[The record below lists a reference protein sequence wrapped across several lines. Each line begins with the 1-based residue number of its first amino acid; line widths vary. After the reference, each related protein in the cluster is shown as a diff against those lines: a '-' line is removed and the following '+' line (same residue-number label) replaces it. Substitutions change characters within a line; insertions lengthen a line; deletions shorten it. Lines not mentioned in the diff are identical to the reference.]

1 MTEDRRA
8 DDHVADG
15 AYALAIL
22 YTLGYLA
29 MMGALM
35 FVTIPTEN
43 REILLTL
50 AGIMSAAQLGII
62 KYYYDGSK
70 SADKAQA
77 ANIARSVKSEAVVQE
92 IAKTAPVATAA
103 AVAANVAATTAAAA
117 PGAPIP
123 IVPVDAAPA
132 APTDV
137 PPITGAPTA

>member
-1 MTEDRRA
+1 MDFKRSTDQIQEN
-8 DDHVADG
+8 G

-22 YTLGYLA
+22 YTLGYLL

-70 SADKAQA
+70 STDKVQQA
-77 ANIARSVKSEAVVQE
+77 SIARAVRVDARLQD
-92 IAKTAPVATAA
+92 IASQAS
-103 AVAANVAATTAAAA
+103 AA
-117 PGAPIP
+117 PPSP
-123 IVPVDAAPA
+123 PA
-132 APTDV
+132 APDPNLV
-137 PPITGAPTA
+137 EQRK